1 MATTIVRTLGV
12 VMAEQPPKKPSSLK
26 QRGANAARRVT
37 DPIAS
42 GVGAFTGKGI
52 EQEVAAYSET
62 FTQVALGL
70 HEDVAALSRR
80 VEDLEKRDGKLP
92 VTPNGGVATQ
102 KLALLAIGV
111 ASMALASAVVALVL
125 AL

>member
-1 MATTIVRTLGV
+1 
-12 VMAEQPPKKPSSLK
+12 MAEQPPKKPSSLK